1 MHSATWECQMSGLQ
15 QPALRENRLVSVS
28 AFWTILILVLNK
40 TLHFGEPLGPWDTNC
55 SKKSVELN
63 LEVLFSWL
71 DTAISRSLNFFILK
85 ENNNH
90 VHLYRVLEGSE
101 MLEVK
106 WAM

>member
-1 MHSATWECQMSGLQ
+1 MHSVTWERQMSGLQ
-15 QPALRENRLVSVS
+15 KPALREKRLVSVS
-28 AFWTILILVLNK
+28 ALWTVLIPVLNK
-40 TLHFGEPLGPWDTNC
+40 TLHLGEPLGPWDANW

-71 DTAISRSLNFFILK
+71 DTAISLSLNFFILK

-101 MLEVK
+101 ILEVK
-106 WAM
+106 WAL